1 MHILKAFCL
10 AFSTYSRIPMIRVY
24 PNKENM
30 RYMMCYLPFVGAAV
44 GALFML
50 WFHVCVLIRIDHAC
64 FSAVA
69 AVLSGLVTGGIHA
82 RGYLKTNDA
91 LSSYG
96 SKQKMLEILREPH
109 VGAFAII
116 TAIVYYILYFGFLN
130 EISIYGE
137 ALMISLGFVLSR
149 SLCALLVSLMR
160 CAQNKGI
167 LYEVSSNVNKSV
179 TVFVSVLLTIACVV
193 VMAMLSAY
201 IGFLVFLCQ
210 AGLILYYKFFVAK
223 KMGGITNDTCGYYIQ
238 MSELLTVM
246 AVVIGLKIIPFLPT
260 IPIVSNIAHIFLLV

>member
-30 RYMMCYLPFVGAAV
+30 RYMMCYLPFVGAAI
-44 GALFML
+44 GGLFML
-50 WFHVCVLIRIDHAC
+50 WFHICVLLGIDHAC

-69 AVLSGLVTGGIHA
+69 ALLSGLVTGGIHA
-82 RGYLKTNDA
+82 IGYLETNDA
-91 LSSYG
+91 LSSHG
-96 SKQKMLEILREPH
+96 TKQRMLEILKDPH

-137 ALMISLGFVLSR
+137 AGMIALGFVLSR
-149 SLCALLVSLMR
+149 TLCALEVSLMR
-160 CAQNKGI
+160 CAKNSGV
-167 LYEVSSNVNKSV
+167 LYEISQNSNKAAVA
-179 TVFVSVLLTIACVV
+179 FVSVLLTVACAT
-193 VMAMLSAY
+193 VMVMLSAY
-201 IGFLVFLCQ
+201 IGFLVILCQ

-223 KMGGITNDTCGYYIQ
+223 KLGGITNDTCGYFIQ
-238 MSELLTVM
+238 MSELLVVM
-246 AVVIGLKIIPFLPT
+246 AVVIGFKLIPFLPA
-260 IPIVSNIAHIFLLV
+260 IPTAASLLLLI